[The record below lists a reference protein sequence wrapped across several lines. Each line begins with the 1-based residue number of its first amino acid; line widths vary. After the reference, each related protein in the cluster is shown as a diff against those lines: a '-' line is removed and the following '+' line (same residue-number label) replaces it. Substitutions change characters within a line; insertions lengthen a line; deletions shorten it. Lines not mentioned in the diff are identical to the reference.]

1 MMWPAL
7 IAFVAA
13 FLFITGLGSLLLL
26 RKKQSRKFSRTV
38 SPAVDADLLR
48 GVAPSLGSRIEKL
61 LKPFHQL
68 LPRNSQEVST
78 IQRRLARAGYRET
91 SWVNVFYSAR
101 LVVPGLLCVLAT
113 VTGLYEY
120 SPLFVYGLAAGL
132 GFLVPDYWVSSRISE
147 RQMKLRLGL
156 PDALD
161 LIVICVEAGLT
172 MDRAT
177 MRASEEMRGSQPAIA
192 DELNLVYLEQRAG
205 RPRAEAWKH
214 LAERTEVDTIR
225 SMTSILI
232 QADKFGTSIGK
243 TLRVYSETLR
253 IRRRQEVE
261 ELAAKTT
268 VKLVFPLVLLIF
280 PSLFLVILG
289 PSMILIMEGFSEFFS

>member
-120 SPLFVYGLAAGL
+120 YPLFVYGLAAGL

>member
-1 MMWPAL
+1 MWPAL
-7 IAFVAA
+7 IAFAAA
-13 FLFITGLGSLLLL
+13 FLFITSLGGLLLL
-26 RKKQSRKFSRTV
+26 RKKKPRRLAYAV
-38 SPAVDADLLR
+38 SPAVSSELLR
-48 GVAPSLGSRIEKL
+48 TVAPTLGSRIEKL

-78 IQRRLARAGYRET
+78 VQRRLARAGYRET

-101 LVVPGLLCVLAT
+101 LVVPALLCLLAT
-113 VTGLYEY
+113 VSGFYEY
-120 SPLFVYGLAAGL
+120 NPLFVYGLAAGL
-132 GFLVPDYWVSSRISE
+132 GFLMPDYWVNSRIGA

-156 PDALD
+156 PEALD

-177 MRASEEMRGSQPAIA
+177 MRAAEELRVSQPAIA
-192 DELNLVYLEQRAG
+192 DELNLVCLEQRAG

-214 LAERTEVDTIR
+214 LAERTEVDSIR
-225 SMTSILI
+225 SMTSILV

-243 TLRVYSETLR
+243 SLRIYSETLR
-253 IRRRQEVE
+253 TQRRQEVE

-280 PSLFLVILG
+280 PSLFLVTLG
-289 PSMILIMEGFSEFFS
+289 PSMIVIMEGFSDFLS

>member
-1 MMWPAL
+1 M
-7 IAFVAA
+7 
-13 FLFITGLGSLLLL
+13 LLL